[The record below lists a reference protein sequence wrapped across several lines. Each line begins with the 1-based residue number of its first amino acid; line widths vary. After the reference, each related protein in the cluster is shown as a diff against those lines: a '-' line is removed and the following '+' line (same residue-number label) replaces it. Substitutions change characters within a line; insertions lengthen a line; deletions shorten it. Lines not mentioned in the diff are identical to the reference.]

1 MRLLVLTLA
10 LVAAACSSGDSAT
23 TAPTTTPVT
32 LPTTTTSTTVAGSTT
47 SSPTTAPSTTT
58 TSFVVPPATCAID
71 LPVSDSD
78 EVSDVELAAFSVGAS
93 STQLWTIDLGDRPV
107 EMDTLGDRVYVAA
120 FDGLVASFDVDPCGL
135 DWVATVPPAV
145 TDVVAT
151 SQGVFVVSRSALSLV
166 ELIEGTVT
174 SFPLEEGVHTAV
186 AGPDVAAVS
195 NGTGVLLYDYIT
207 QQASPLDVG
216 ARVEALA
223 DADGKG
229 LLVGHGITVEL
240 RTWLGAP
247 VWARDMP
254 DAVAA
259 VTATD
264 GLVLAELTTGN
275 VIALDAATGTVIW
288 DKVFA
293 PGSSVQAGP
302 VDHGE
307 AHVLEVELGVVA
319 RHHHLNT
326 GDGSTVFVN
335 ESPALQTFAEYDD
348 ELLLVVDSGVV
359 TGRSLLEQDLW
370 TIATG
375 ADGLGRFTEVDLTS
389 GLVIALSYSA
399 ERF

>member
-1 MRLLVLTLA
+1 
-10 LVAAACSSGDSAT
+10 
-23 TAPTTTPVT
+23 
-32 LPTTTTSTTVAGSTT
+32 
-47 SSPTTAPSTTT
+47 
-58 TSFVVPPATCAID
+58 
-71 LPVSDSD
+71 
-78 EVSDVELAAFSVGAS
+78 VELAAFSVGPS
-93 STQLWTIDLGDRPV
+93 STQLWAIDLGDRPV
-107 EMDTLGDRVYVAA
+107 EMDTLGDRVYLAA

-135 DWVATVPPAV
+135 DWVSVVPPAV

-174 SFPLEEGVHTAV
+174 SFPLEDGVHTAV

-195 NGTGVLLYDYIT
+195 NGTGLLLYDYIT
-207 QQASPLDVG
+207 QQASPLEVG
-216 ARVEALA
+216 GRVEALA
-223 DADGKG
+223 DADGAG
-229 LLVGHGITVEL
+229 LVVGHGITVEL

-254 DAVAA
+254 DAVTA
-259 VTATD
+259 VTATG
-264 GLVLAELTTGN
+264 GLVLAGLTTGSI
-275 VIALDAATGTVIW
+275 VALDAATGTVAW
-288 DKVFA
+288 EKAFA
-293 PGSSVQAGP
+293 PGSFVQAGP

-307 AHVLEVELGVVA
+307 AHVLEVELGAVA
-319 RHHHLNT
+319 RHHHLDT
-326 GDGSTVFVN
+326 ADGSTVFIN

-348 ELLLVVDSGVV
+348 ELLLVADNGAV

-375 ADGLGRFTEVDLTS
+375 ADGLSRFTEVDVTS